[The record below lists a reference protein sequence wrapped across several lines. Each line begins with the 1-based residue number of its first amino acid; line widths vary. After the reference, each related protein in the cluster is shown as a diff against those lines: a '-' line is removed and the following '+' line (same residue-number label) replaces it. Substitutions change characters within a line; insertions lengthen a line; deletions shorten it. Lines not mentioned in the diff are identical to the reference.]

1 MFVSKS
7 KYDTDCE
14 NLRREIALLKASH
27 ADIQQQNTGLQQQLD
42 TISAA
47 PDERSTAESI
57 QGIWMQSTDSLSDI
71 REAMAMDMTTL
82 MDEVEKVEDE
92 YKIFE
97 SSTGELERMCSGL
110 NEINEGTKSS
120 CSSMNELA
128 TKTQEVVKFVTVID
142 AISEQTNLLALN
154 AAIEAARAGEQ
165 GRGFAVVADEVR
177 SLAQKAG
184 EAARSISG
192 LVDEISQASNE
203 ANQDISQM
211 SEKSSALAAETR
223 DFQQGVGLVLT
234 VSERMNT
241 VVSKAAK
248 GSFMRTVKMD
258 HVVWKAELYKTILGL
273 VQKARGDIADHTMCR
288 LGKWYYTGAG
298 QTTYP
303 DNHIFKKLEEPHKC
317 VHESGIQALNSFH
330 EGDEKNMLI
339 SLNAM
344 EKASVE
350 VMGLLD
356 QLQD

>member
-1 MFVSKS
+1 MFVSKR

-14 NLRREIALLKASH
+14 NLKQEIVLLQASH
-27 ADIQQQNTGLQQQLD
+27 TNIEQQNIELQQQLD
-42 TISAA
+42 TIMAA
-47 PDERSTAESI
+47 PAEQSTAESI
-57 QGIWMQSTDSLSDI
+57 QGIWMQSTNSLSDI
-71 REAMAMDMTTL
+71 RETMAMDMAIL
-82 MDEVEKVEDE
+82 MAEVAQVEDE

-128 TKTQEVVKFVTVID
+128 AKTQEVVKFVAVID

-211 SEKSSALAAETR
+211 SEKSSTLAAETR

-241 VVSKAAK
+241 VVRKAARA
-248 GSFMRTVKMD
+248 SFLRTVKMD

-273 VQKARGDIADHTMCR
+273 VQKAPGDIADHTACR
-288 LGKWYYTGAG
+288 LGKWYYTGTG
-298 QTTYP
+298 QATYA
-303 DNHIFKKLEEPHKC
+303 DNNAFRKLEEPHKR
-317 VHESGIQALNSFH
+317 VHESGIQALNSYH
-330 EGDEKNMLI
+330 EADEKNMLV

-344 EKASVE
+344 ERASVE